1 MLHDDL
7 FILMR
12 ISILQM
18 KRIVALV
25 QCLFL
30 FIVINAQQ
38 QNLDY
43 YLKAGLNNSPLLK
56 DYKNRVRSAL
66 IDSMRIR
73 AGQGLQVNAAS
84 INSYA
89 PVIHN
94 WGYDEVKTD
103 IAQVSALVGVSK
115 EIKGSSRLS
124 NSYQSIR
131 LQNLSTTLEGSLSQK
146 DLKKEIIAQYILA
159 YGDQQNYKLNSQVLE
174 ILKQE
179 EQIVKRLTE
188 QGVYKQTEY
197 LSFLVNVRQ
206 QEIITSQSDFQF
218 KTDLESLNYACG
230 IFDTSIVVL
239 AEPAL
244 DANLP
249 AELHNT
255 VFYRQFI
262 TDSLRLINA
271 GRQIDF
277 DYRPSFS
284 VYADGGY
291 LSSLALTPW
300 KNFGASVGLS
310 LTVPIYDGRQ
320 RKMQLDQIAIS
331 EASRSNYLS
340 FFKNRYSQQI
350 SMLRRQLISVDQIA
364 RQTREQMTYVQ
375 TLIDANR
382 LLLNSG
388 DIPVTDYLLS
398 INNYLNA
405 KSLLIENTMTR
416 FRIVNELNYWSEK

>member
-1 MLHDDL
+1 MKL
-7 FILMR
+7 I
-12 ISILQM
+12 IVQM

-25 QCLFL
+25 PCIFLFL
-30 FIVINAQQ
+30 VINAQQ

-43 YLKAGLNNSPLLK
+43 YLTAGLNNSPLLQ
-56 DYKNRVRSAL
+56 DYKNRIKSAL
-66 IDSMRIR
+66 IDSMRIK
-73 AGQGLQVNAAS
+73 AGQGIQVNAAS
-84 INSYA
+84 DNSYA
-89 PVIHN
+89 PVIRN

-103 IAQVSALVGVSK
+103 IAQVSALVGISK
-115 EIKGSSRLS
+115 EIKGSSNLS
-124 NSYQSIR
+124 NRYQAIR
-131 LQNLSTTLEGSLSQK
+131 LQNLSTTLEGSLSEK
-146 DLKKEIIAQYILA
+146 DLKKEITSLYILA
-159 YGDQQNYKLNSQVLE
+159 YGDQQNYRLNSQVLE

-188 QGVYKQTEY
+188 QGIYKQTEY

-206 QEIITSQSDFQF
+206 QEIITLQSDFQF

-230 IFDTSIVVL
+230 IFDASIVVL
-239 AEPAL
+239 AEPDL

-249 AELHNT
+249 AELHKT

-262 TDSLRLINA
+262 TDSLKLLNA

-277 DYRPSFS
+277 DYRPSLS

-300 KNFGASVGLS
+300 KNFGASIGLS
-310 LTVPIYDGRQ
+310 LSVPIYDGRQ
-320 RKMQLDQIAIS
+320 RKMQHDQIAIS

-340 FFKNRYSQQI
+340 FFENRYSQQI
-350 SMLRRQLISVDQIA
+350 SMLRRQLASADQIT
-364 RQTREQMTYVQ
+364 RQTKEQMTYVQ

>member
-1 MLHDDL
+1 M
-7 FILMR
+7 I
-12 ISILQM
+12 ILQM
-18 KRIVALV
+18 RRIFALLSGV
-25 QCLFL
+25 FFFL
-30 FIVINAQQ
+30 AINAQQ

-43 YLKAGLNNSPLLK
+43 YLTSGLNNSPLLK
-56 DYKNRVRSAL
+56 DYKNRMKSAL

-73 AGQGLQVNAAS
+73 AGQGIQVNAAS
-84 INSYA
+84 DNSYG

-103 IAQVSALVGVSK
+103 IAQVSALVGISK
-115 EIKGSSRLS
+115 EIKGSSNLS
-124 NSYQSIR
+124 NRYQAIR
-131 LQNLSTTLEGSLSQK
+131 LQNLSTTLEGSLSEK
-146 DLKKEIIAQYILA
+146 DLKKEITSLYILA
-159 YGDQQNYKLNSQVLE
+159 YGDQQNYRLNSQVLE

-188 QGVYKQTEY
+188 QGIYKQTEY

-230 IFDTSIVVL
+230 IFDASIVVL
-239 AEPAL
+239 AEPDL
-244 DANLP
+244 DTNLH
-249 AELHNT
+249 AELHKT

-262 TDSLRLINA
+262 TDSLKLINA

-277 DYRPSFS
+277 DYRPRLS

-310 LTVPIYDGRQ
+310 LSVPIYDGRQ
-320 RKMQLDQIAIS
+320 RKMQHDQIAIS
-331 EASRSNYLS
+331 EASRSNYIS
-340 FFKNRYSQQI
+340 FFENRYSQQI
-350 SMLRRQLISVDQIA
+350 SMLRRQLASADQIT
-364 RQTREQMTYVQ
+364 RQTMEQMTYVQ

-405 KSLLIENTMTR
+405 KSLLIENNMTR

>member
-1 MLHDDL
+1 
-7 FILMR
+7 MR

-56 DYKNRVRSAL
+56 DYKNRVKSTL

-103 IAQVSALVGVSK
+103 IAQVSALVGISK
-115 EIKGSSRLS
+115 EIKGSSNLS
-124 NSYQSIR
+124 NRYQAIR
-131 LQNLSTTLEGSLSQK
+131 LQNLSTNLEGSLSEK
-146 DLKKEIIAQYILA
+146 DLKKEITSQYILA
-159 YGDQQNYKLNSQVLE
+159 YGDQQNYKLNSQVLD
-174 ILKQE
+174 ILRQE
-179 EQIVKRLTE
+179 EKIVKKLTE

-218 KTDLESLNYACG
+218 KTDLELINYTCG

-239 AEPAL
+239 SEPGL
-244 DANLP
+244 DAKI
-249 AELHNT
+249 AEELHKT
-255 VFYRQFI
+255 LFYRQFVA
-262 TDSLRLINA
+262 DSLKLVNA

-277 DYRPSFS
+277 DYRPTLS

-310 LTVPIYDGRQ
+310 LAVPIYDGRQ
-320 RKMQLDQIAIS
+320 RKMQHDQIAIS

-340 FFKNRYSQQI
+340 FFENRYSQQI
-350 SMLRRQLISVDQIA
+350 SMLRRQLASVDQIM
-364 RQTREQMTYVQ
+364 RQTMEQMTYVQ
-375 TLIDANR
+375 TLIDANHQ
-382 LLLNSG
+382 LLNSG

-398 INNYLNA
+398 ISNYLNA
-405 KSLLIENTMTR
+405 KSLLIENTTTR